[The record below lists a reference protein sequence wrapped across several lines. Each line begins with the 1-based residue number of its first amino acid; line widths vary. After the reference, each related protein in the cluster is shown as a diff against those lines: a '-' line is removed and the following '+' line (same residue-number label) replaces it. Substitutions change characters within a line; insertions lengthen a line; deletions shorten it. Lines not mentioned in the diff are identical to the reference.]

1 MQSNITPFLMFAGK
15 AEEALN
21 FYVSL
26 FRNSS
31 VTDIQ
36 RYGAAQTGA
45 EGSVLR
51 ATFTLGGQEFIC
63 IDSPVKHDFSFT
75 PSLSLFVNCPSE
87 EEIDKYFEEL
97 SRGGQILMPL
107 DVYPFSRKFAWITDR
122 FGVSW
127 QLNLD

>member
-51 ATFTLGGQEFIC
+51 ATFTLSGQEFMC
-63 IDSPVKHDFSFT
+63 IDSPVKHDFGFT
-75 PSLSLFVNCPSE
+75 PSLSLFVNCLSE